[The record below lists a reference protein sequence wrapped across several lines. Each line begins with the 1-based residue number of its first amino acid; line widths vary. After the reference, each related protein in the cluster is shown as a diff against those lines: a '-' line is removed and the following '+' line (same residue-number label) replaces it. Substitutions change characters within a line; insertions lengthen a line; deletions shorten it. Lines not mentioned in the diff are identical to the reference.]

1 MEPTKFVDPKLD
13 TQQYLEKHQLHELLE
28 VKACV
33 DQQHVPNS
41 RICYAGLALF
51 MGCSVTRLLLPPQE
65 RSLQGQVLE
74 LHS

>member
-1 MEPTKFVDPKLD
+1 MR
-13 TQQYLEKHQLHELLE
+13 
-28 VKACV
+28 
-33 DQQHVPNS
+33 HVPNS